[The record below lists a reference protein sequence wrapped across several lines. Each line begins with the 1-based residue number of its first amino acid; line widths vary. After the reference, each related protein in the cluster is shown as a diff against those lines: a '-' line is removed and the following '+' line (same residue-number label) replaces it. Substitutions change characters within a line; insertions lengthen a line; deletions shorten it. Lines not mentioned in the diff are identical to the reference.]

1 MLGSLI
7 CKLFRT
13 INKLLYRYHFLEKF
27 IIESQYDKRHL
38 EIDRYG
44 TGDNYMR
51 RLIRTNFYFVL
62 SGISSLP
69 IQSNQAIKIEQ
80 IYGLIGVIDLISG
93 PFLIVI
99 KSVRSVGQLNDAE
112 IYRVIDTDLIPFKT
126 DLHLSEHQVSTF
138 DL

>member
-1 MLGSLI
+1 M
-7 CKLFRT
+7 
-13 INKLLYRYHFLEKF
+13 
-27 IIESQYDKRHL
+27 

-138 DL
+138 DF